1 MFWRFIFPFLCVLVL
16 FLTNFKRK
24 YDFERNSD
32 LSQFKFKI
40 VGEKLNTSVSL
51 NVSTTSESGKDKS
64 INTDLI
70 QDGIFWSDFAE
81 SFVPK
86 ELQDRMYIVKKLRH
100 KRVVKIELA
109 NKTMCGRENG
119 IITLEDGIKVC
130 AKHRPTQLIYAEA
143 LAFYLSRLLLLDNVP
158 EVILS
163 KLDGSSGQWKKSNFT
178 KLKNWK
184 EHDEVAIIRWLNNA
198 RLNTFMPHVI
208 YNAYTTGT
216 PVNSAVIHESPSLR
230 NKSTAIAE
238 LIQWGTLI
246 VFDYLVGH
254 HDRLIHYQLVGETET
269 RLRRIS
275 TALYNCVM
283 SPNGKIWFIDNEFSM
298 FTERKHKISKE
309 YNIHLQTFNN
319 IMLKTMCI
327 FQSSLVNELRNLHK
341 YPSAFHYLWYY
352 ASSFEP
358 LLNNFHRHKD
368 VQLNTS
374 AALFNQRLGDIIG
387 WIYVCKSK
395 SLIKK

>member
-1 MFWRFIFPFLCVLVL
+1 MFWFFC
-16 FLTNFKRK
+16 
-24 YDFERNSD
+24 
-32 LSQFKFKI
+32 
-40 VGEKLNTSVSL
+40 
-51 NVSTTSESGKDKS
+51 
-64 INTDLI
+64 
-70 QDGIFWSDFAE
+70 
-81 SFVPK
+81 
-86 ELQDRMYIVKKLRH
+86 
-100 KRVVKIELA
+100 
-109 NKTMCGRENG
+109 
-119 IITLEDGIKVC
+119 
-130 AKHRPTQLIYAEA
+130 
-143 LAFYLSRLLLLDNVP
+143 
-158 EVILS
+158 
-163 KLDGSSGQWKKSNFT
+163 
-178 KLKNWK
+178 
-184 EHDEVAIIRWLNNA
+184 
-198 RLNTFMPHVI
+198 
-208 YNAYTTGT
+208 
-216 PVNSAVIHESPSLR
+216 
-230 NKSTAIAE
+230 
-238 LIQWGTLI
+238 
-246 VFDYLVGH
+246 
-254 HDRLIHYQLVGETET
+254 RLIHYQLVGETET

-358 LLNNFHRHKD
+358 LLNNFHRHND

-395 SLIKK
+395 SLLKK